1 MKKVVLD
8 QVFLTLPILFIFFTA
23 MSYWEGKQDIT
34 AEFREKIVKTYAV
47 TILFYVYWW
56 ILQNTELLL
65 HMRSLI
71 NFKGKSCDL

>member
-47 TILFYVYWW
+47 IIHIILCLLFD
-56 ILQNTELLL
+56 LTEYRTFIT
-65 HMRSLI
+65 HKI
-71 NFKGKSCDL
+71 TNKQYGKGL